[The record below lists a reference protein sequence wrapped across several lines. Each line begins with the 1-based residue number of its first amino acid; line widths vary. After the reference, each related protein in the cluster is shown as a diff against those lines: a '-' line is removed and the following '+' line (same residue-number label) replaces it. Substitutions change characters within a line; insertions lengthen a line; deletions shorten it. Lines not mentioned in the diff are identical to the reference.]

1 MCNDHD
7 NGYSPLKWATILL
20 LSNQNNHDPA
30 SQELNKYKTLK
41 LCKTEIRNQKSSS
54 FSQTEAH
61 KGNFGFR
68 IKLIM
73 AETVIKIPSMN
84 FVLKK
89 LSHYLPIKKNFCVE
103 EGSRDWF
110 SWIILNFHTIIYI

>member
-68 IKLIM
+68 IKID
-73 AETVIKIPSMN
+73 
-84 FVLKK
+84 
-89 LSHYLPIKKNFCVE
+89 HGRDCHKNPKYEFCVE
-103 EGSRDWF
+103 EIVTLF
-110 SWIILNFHTIIYI
+110 TYQKKLLC